1 MISNEVNIMYKNFKL
16 IAILMLTTL
25 IILTGCELPI
35 KKKSDYP
42 TTAKRFIS
50 QLAVNNQDVPSSYK
64 EVIAI
69 DKKHQKDL
77 EKYYK
82 EYKNNIDKND
92 LKNKDYKKLDHILT
106 EIYEVNHDFM
116 KNINQI
122 GNVKNI
128 DESTYTKHLEQYL
141 YLGEMLTS
149 NVAIELD
156 EFNLEYDEIL
166 GEKHASMLEDL
177 LTNEEMPTTQLRFF
191 AYKQDH
197 GYVVPKNQRSNI
209 SKIDLNKYQD
219 YTTKRHN
226 KKLSKQNIN
235 EVIDSINNKLDDDI
249 QFKHVDDTMPACIV
263 STLSEELKALNKYA

>member
-1 MISNEVNIMYKNFKL
+1 
-16 IAILMLTTL
+16 
-25 IILTGCELPI
+25 
-35 KKKSDYP
+35 
-42 TTAKRFIS
+42 
-50 QLAVNNQDVPSSYK
+50 
-64 EVIAI
+64 
-69 DKKHQKDL
+69 
-77 EKYYK
+77 
-82 EYKNNIDKND
+82 
-92 LKNKDYKKLDHILT
+92 
-106 EIYEVNHDFM
+106 M

-128 DESTYTKHLEQYL
+128 DESTYTKHLEQDL